1 MNIQIA
7 RDLVDEFLITIIKI
21 DAFDLDEPKELYKYA
36 GEVRLPTNTSVRLP
50 VQNLIHTKQNLNSVK
65 TSARLP
71 YRISFRFPGQL
82 SFYALPLRALEGIV
96 AHIHLYALL
105 LGPDPII
112 ESFIPVYVEDSVTV
126 ERVKDAKSDWLCHL
140 NFSFDIR
147 FNTTTVPNIS
157 DLQSPDYFQ
166 FENPPTLQEIKIRT
180 YRAKPAFSV
189 EEVDTYVEDSEV
201 IIQK

>member
-7 RDLVDEFLITIIKI
+7 RDLVDEFLVTIIKI
-21 DAFDLDEPKELYKYA
+21 DAFDLDEPKQLYKYQ
-36 GEVRLPTNTSVRLP
+36 GDNLLPTNTAIRLP

-65 TSARLP
+65 TTARLP
-71 YRISFRFPGQL
+71 YRLSFRFPAEMP
-82 SFYALPLRALEGIV
+82 FHDLPIRALEGMV
-96 AHIHLYALL
+96 AHIHLYAIL
-105 LGPDPII
+105 LGPDPAI
-112 ESFIPVYVEDSVTV
+112 ELFTPVDVEDSVTA
-126 ERVKDAKSDWLCHL
+126 ERVNGVKSDWLCHL
-140 NFSFDIR
+140 NFSFDIK
-147 FNTTTVPNIS
+147 FNTTIVPDIS